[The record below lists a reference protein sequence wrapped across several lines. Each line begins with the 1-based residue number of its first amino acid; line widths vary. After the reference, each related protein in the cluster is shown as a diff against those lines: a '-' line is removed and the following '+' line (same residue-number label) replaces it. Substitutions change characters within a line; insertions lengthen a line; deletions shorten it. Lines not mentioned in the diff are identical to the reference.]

1 MNVNVSSVD
10 AADAAPVSFEV
21 ERLGARLGAQ
31 IHGLDLK
38 QERPAGRV
46 AIEL

>member
-21 ERLGARLGAQ
+21 ERLARASGHKFMGS
-31 IHGLDLK
+31 ISS
-38 QERPAGRV
+38 RR
-46 AIEL
+46 